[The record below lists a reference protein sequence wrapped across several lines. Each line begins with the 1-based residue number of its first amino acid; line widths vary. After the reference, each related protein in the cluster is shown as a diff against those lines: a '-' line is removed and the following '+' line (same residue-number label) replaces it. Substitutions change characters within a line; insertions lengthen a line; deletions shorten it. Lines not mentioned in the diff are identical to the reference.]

1 MSPFKPVENIALGS
15 PSRLLRRST
24 TKEFSTRYQGVDD
37 AKVCLANKRHPTP
50 KPGKL
55 YSTKFWNVSCF
66 ICLVVWKKLLEILR
80 DVYKKQT
87 KNVISPVWASR
98 QIKVKYPDWSD
109 SPPWTGPA
117 AKKFQIPHLLFH
129 SKISIHVVFK
139 ELLICWCFSWSICAC
154 FQVPHFTSATW
165 TKRTDCDKAEK
176 PTVKSLGTGF
186 FQIPWI
192 LFKNTFRLMYT

>member
-1 MSPFKPVENIALGS
+1 MQKCVWRTNGIQLPNQGSGTQQNSGMSLV
-15 PSRLLRRST
+15 
-24 TKEFSTRYQGVDD
+24 
-37 AKVCLANKRHPTP
+37 
-50 KPGKL
+50 
-55 YSTKFWNVSCF
+55 F

-80 DVYKKQT
+80 DVYKKRT
-87 KNVISPVWASR
+87 KNVISPDWASR
-98 QIKVKYPDWSD
+98 QIKIKNPDWSNG
-109 SPPWTGPA
+109 PPWTGPA

-129 SKISIHVVFK
+129 SKISINVVFK

-192 LFKNTFRLMYT
+192 LWKTRWIDVGLC